1 MQILSISIYVA
12 PGAKQTV
19 SLGRRVDVYYG
30 LAPDL
35 EQILEDERAG
45 TYIHRVQ
52 EETGERGDMAV
63 LGKDRLFLMI
73 TFTLLT
79 VDSFS
84 DWPGSR

>member
-12 PGAKQTV
+12 PGVKQTI

-45 TYIHRVQ
+45 TYIRRVQ
-52 EETGERGDMAV
+52 EEAGERGDMAV

-73 TFTLLT
+73 TLTLLT
-79 VDSFS
+79 VESFS

>member
-1 MQILSISIYVA
+1 
-12 PGAKQTV
+12 
-19 SLGRRVDVYYG
+19 VYYG

-35 EQILEDERAG
+35 EQIRAG

-63 LGKDRLFLMI
+63 LGKDRLSLMI